1 MKRKIAYFCFATCL
15 LTAGIFVA
23 LGNPVS
29 AKAEEQDSTQ
39 EEASS
44 ETGDSAQLKTLLEGS
59 GFTVQQ
65 GSFYELDTVKSA
77 SEGKLMSCF
86 GNNAGS
92 SYMVFNLP
100 EHRIRKFRI
109 RHFLLTAGNINFARM
124 KHLYLL
130 RLFHQKVFIIPLSIT
145 SCLLN
150 RKKEKIIRMNQD
162 FSVSEMKPQVFIIQS
177 SVL

>member
-1 MKRKIAYFCFATCL
+1 MKRKIAYFCFTTCL
-15 LTAGIFVA
+15 LTAGIFA
-23 LGNPVS
+23 SLGNPAS

-100 EHRIRKFRI
+100 EAPDQEVPNPTFPPDNWQYKLRQDEALVLVTPLPPESVYYSFINYINPYDPSLHSAPDFYFL
-109 RHFLLTAGNINFARM
+109 HFS
-124 KHLYLL
+124 
-130 RLFHQKVFIIPLSIT
+130 FIG
-145 SCLLN
+145 
-150 RKKEKIIRMNQD
+150 MNNAICNS
-162 FSVSEMKPQVFIIQS
+162 F
-177 SVL
+177 

>member
-1 MKRKIAYFCFATCL
+1 MKRKIAYFCFTTCL
-15 LTAGIFVA
+15 LTAGIFAA

-77 SEGKLMSCF
+77 SEGSPGADCSLIKNM
-86 GNNAGS
+86 
-92 SYMVFNLP
+92 
-100 EHRIRKFRI
+100 
-109 RHFLLTAGNINFARM
+109 
-124 KHLYLL
+124 
-130 RLFHQKVFIIPLSIT
+130 
-145 SCLLN
+145 
-150 RKKEKIIRMNQD
+150 
-162 FSVSEMKPQVFIIQS
+162 IQ
-177 SVL
+177 

>member
-15 LTAGIFVA
+15 LTAGIFA
-23 LGNPVS
+23 SLGNPAS

-39 EEASS
+39 KEASS

-100 EHRIRKFRI
+100 EAPDQEVPNPTFPPDNWQYK
-109 RHFLLTAGNINFARM
+109 LCQDEALVLVTP
-124 KHLYLL
+124 
-130 RLFHQKVFIIPLSIT
+130 FHQKVFIIPLSIT